1 VVLLAVLIMSYR
13 QVIAA
18 FPDGGGAYA
27 VAKTRLGRGA
37 SLVAAA
43 SLVVDYVL
51 NVAVAV
57 AAGVAALTSA
67 FPVLLP
73 YTVELCLAVLV
84 VITAVNLRGVAHSAR
99 VFMAPTVVFVA
110 VDRGCR
116 GGRVAAAVPP
126 PTPPCSNAPSSTSSP
141 TPRGTASSTTTP
153 EYRPPNGTASSY
165 RSNASATGLRVR
177 AAFQQRDAGQLER
190 FADLVEQGR
199 QRAAAAQ
206 DAAGHCGQC
215 FDLGAARAASLVRRA
230 ATWTVAATAT
240 ATSRN
245 TARARMFSRSAMVN
259 WWIGGTK

>member
-110 VDRGCR
+110 VDRGLSWWSGCC
-116 GGRVAAAVPP
+116 GSPP
-126 PTPPCSNAPSSTSSP
+126 ADPA
-141 TPRGTASSTTTP
+141 
-153 EYRPPNGTASSY
+153 
-165 RSNASATGLRVR
+165 L
-177 AAFQQRDAGQLER
+177 LER
-190 FADLVEQGR
+190 ALVNIL
-199 QRAAAAQ
+199 AN
-206 DAAGHCGQC
+206 
-215 FDLGAARAASLVRRA
+215 AARYRVIDHGPGIPATEWDRIFVPFQRLGDRLARPGGVPAA
-230 ATWTVAATAT
+230 
-240 ATSRN
+240 
-245 TARARMFSRSAMVN
+245 
-259 WWIGGTK
+259 